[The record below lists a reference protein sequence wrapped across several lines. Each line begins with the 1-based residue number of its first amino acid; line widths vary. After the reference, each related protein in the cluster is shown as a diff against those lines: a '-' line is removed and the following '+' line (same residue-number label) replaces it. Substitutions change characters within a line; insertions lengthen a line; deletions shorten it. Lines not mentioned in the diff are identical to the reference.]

1 MRLEYEDYGEVV
13 VLTPMDPR
21 LDAAIAREFRDAALE
36 MIQPQHKICALDL
49 SHVTF
54 VDSTGIGA
62 MIALM
67 NGIGR
72 ERRLEVCGPAPMVR
86 KVFRMTRLDTVFNI
100 EDSLAPVLASV
111 SGESGNAAI

>member
-1 MRLEYEDYGEVV
+1 MRLEYEDYGQVV
-13 VLTPMDPR
+13 VVTPMDPR
-21 LDAAIAREFRDAALE
+21 LDASIAQDFRDAAIE
-36 MIQPQHKICALDL
+36 MVQPKHSICALDL

-67 NGIGR
+67 NRLGR
-72 ERRLEVCGPAPMVR
+72 DRRLEICGPAPMVR

-100 EDSLAPVLASV
+100 HDSLAPVLA
-111 SGESGNAAI
+111 GAGDAPDAAAI

>member
-1 MRLEYEDYGEVV
+1 MRLEYESYGEVV

-21 LDAAIAREFRDAALE
+21 LDATIAREFRDEAIE
-36 MIQPQHKICALDL
+36 MIKPEHTVCALDL

-67 NGIGR
+67 NSIGR

-100 EDSLAPVLASV
+100 QDSLAPILAALPDKP
-111 SGESGNAAI
+111 GAAAP